1 MTRRTCRV
9 GLAAVAIVG
18 ATLLGACG
26 SDDGSDAASDFSATE
41 MEATPAP
48 ASDLSG
54 ELDAGDTTDDTTGE
68 DAGEPADV
76 SGGQV
81 ISVGA
86 VTCETAPAADPT
98 TSTPVPC
105 DQAHTTE
112 TFVLTGTDDLDDCY
126 RAVAASSDVAV
137 GVDEFDETEL
147 DFTDERISGHSFSG
161 FGGEVTCS
169 VFLSEPSSTPLI
181 GR

>member
-1 MTRRTCRV
+1 MTRRTCRA
-9 GLAAVAIVG
+9 GIATVAIVG
-18 ATLLGACG
+18 ATLLGACS

-48 ASDLSG
+48 TSGLSG
-54 ELDAGDTTDDTTGE
+54 ELDAGDTTDE

-86 VTCETAPAADPT
+86 VTCETAPADDPT

-169 VFLSEPSSTPLI
+169 VFLAEPSSTPLV